1 MSNSNSGLGLSRRGL
16 FGLGGGVA
24 AALAV
29 GAVAASAT
37 TNTTEAT
44 TSRRPHAGRRPRT
57 AEEAWATLRAGNER
71 FARGALRHPHQ
82 NVERREDLADGQ
94 SPFATVLSCADSR
107 VPPEIVFD
115 QGLGD
120 LFTVRSAGE
129 VLDDAVIG
137 SIEYAVEHLHTPL
150 VLVLGHS
157 RCGAVQAAVD
167 LVHHGAELHDG
178 ISYLA
183 HSIEAAVLR
192 TPRSGSDAEYLR
204 HCVEEQARSAA
215 RTLQERSAIVRHL
228 VADSGVRVV
237 SGVYDLDS
245 GRVERL

>member
-1 MSNSNSGLGLSRRGL
+1 MSNSNSALGLSRRRL

-24 AALAV
+24 ATLAV
-29 GAVAASAT
+29 GASAASAT
-37 TNTTEAT
+37 TNTTGGT
-44 TSRRPHAGRRPRT
+44 THVPSHGRRRPRT
-57 AEEAWATLRAGNER
+57 ADEAWTALRAGNDR
-71 FARGALRHPHQ
+71 FVRGDLRHPHQ
-82 NVERREDLADGQ
+82 SVERREDLADGQ
-94 SPFATVLSCADSR
+94 DPFATVLACADSR

-157 RCGAVQAAVD
+157 GCGAVQAAVD
-167 LVHHGAELHDG
+167 LVHNGAELHDS

-183 HSIEAAVLR
+183 HSIEAGVLR
-192 TPRSGSDAEYLR
+192 TPRMDSDAEYLR
-204 HCVEEQARSAA
+204 ACVEEQARSAA
-215 RTLQERSAIVRHL
+215 RTLRERSAIVRHL
-228 VADSGVRVV
+228 VDGSGVRVV
-237 SGVYDLDS
+237 SGVYDLET
-245 GRVERL
+245 GRVDRL